1 MNKSGSPVFIIT
13 STTMVKID
21 MIRRNSVH
29 TAKTINEKVTGDDHF
44 DHRVVMA
51 SLKVLASYAAGLRP
65 KFNLNWFVSYVKI
78 GKCRDSIMLTN
89 YEVRN
94 VRIIYMFTIIAVADE
109 LINIHRRLYSFRPS

>member
-1 MNKSGSPVFIIT
+1 MNTSGSPVFIIT

-44 DHRVVMA
+44 DHRFVMA
-51 SLKVLASYAAGLRP
+51 SLKVLASYYVARLTP
-65 KFNLNWFVSYVKI
+65 KFNSNWFVSYVKI
-78 GKCRDSIMLTN
+78 GKRGDSIVLTN

-94 VRIIYMFTIIAVADE
+94 VRIIYCLLLLLLLM
-109 LINIHRRLYSFRPS
+109 N